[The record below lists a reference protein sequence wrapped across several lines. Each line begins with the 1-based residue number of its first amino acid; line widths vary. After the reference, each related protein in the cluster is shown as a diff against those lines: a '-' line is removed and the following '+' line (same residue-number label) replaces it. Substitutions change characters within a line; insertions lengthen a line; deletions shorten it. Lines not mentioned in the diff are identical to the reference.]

1 MDLRNGAQVATINQ
15 KFRTSA
21 VAGNDVNI
29 TTCGGKESL
38 GLKSKP
44 NTLTV
49 ATGSKSKPNSQV
61 ATANTSLSESD
72 EDDSVERATILQ
84 SPLKGIKRLSSGV
97 SRS

>member
-1 MDLRNGAQVATINQ
+1 VDLRNGAQVATINQ

-21 VAGNDVNI
+21 IARNNINI

-49 ATGSKSKPNSQV
+49 ATCSKSKPNSEV

-72 EDDSVERATILQ
+72 KDDSVERAMILQ
-84 SPLKGIKRLSSGV
+84 SPLKGIKQLSSGV